1 MVRQLILAGAT
12 LSLLGLLVACG
23 GGEPA
28 GITPA
33 PGIASGPSSQAAPGE
48 GTFLINL
55 STDSWVQVLP
65 TFDKYLTE
73 ASPDGETILYRV
85 SSASNTAELFA
96 VEVDGSNRRKIADGF
111 LEAAFSPDGK
121 TLAIW
126 GEDRPLTLIDWPDG
140 EPVEAA
146 VPAGVREAV
155 WSPKNELAVFT
166 GEQTSAARDLYLV
179 SRGGTAERVAGGDFA
194 SGGGLPL
201 PATDR
206 GVRASPRW
214 APDGSRLAFADE
226 TSVYTVTPGEEAE
239 VLARFPD
246 VGVRSVSWS
255 SDGALLAV
263 GVDRRAVAD
272 PLYEA
277 TDIVVIDA
285 TTSERRFTLVGAG
298 FFDPLWS
305 PVEPVL
311 LFDGNACLFEEWQLM
326 LVNGD
331 GTNLRPL
338 TERHDGS
345 LLGGYGWS
353 PDGAQVAT
361 TSVESDTVTAVDADT
376 GATQHVFRSPGAILL
391 GLRWVA
397 RNRLIVTA
405 GGGTDACNQSLG
417 EETRVV
423 FP

>member
-1 MVRQLILAGAT
+1 VVRQLILAGAT

-23 GGEPA
+23 GGGGEPA
-28 GITPA
+28 SITPA

-48 GTFLINL
+48 GTFLIDL
-55 STDSWVQVLP
+55 STDGWIQVLP
-65 TFDKYLTE
+65 TFDKYLNE
-73 ASPDGETILYRV
+73 VSPDGETILYG
-85 SSASNTAELFA
+85 AKTAELFA
-96 VEVDGSNRRKIADGF
+96 VDADGSNRRKIADGF
-111 LEAAFSPDGK
+111 VEAAFSPDGK
-121 TLAIW
+121 TLAMW
-126 GEDRPLTLIDWPDG
+126 GQDRPLTLMDWPDG

-146 VPAGVREAV
+146 VSTDVREAV
-155 WSPKNELAVFT
+155 WSSKNELAVFT

-179 SRGGTAERVAGGDFA
+179 SHGGTAERVAGGDFA
-194 SGGGLPL
+194 F
-201 PATDR
+201 
-206 GVRASPRW
+206 RASPRW

-239 VLARFPD
+239 VFAQFRD

-272 PLYEA
+272 PGYEA

-331 GTNLRPL
+331 GTDLRPL
-338 TERHDGS
+338 TERH
-345 LLGGYGWS
+345 GGFFFAGYDWS
-353 PDGAQVAT
+353 PDGRRVAT
-361 TSVESDTVTAVDADT
+361 GSVERGAITTVDVET
-376 GATQHVFRSPGAILL
+376 GEAQSVFRSPGILA
-391 GLRWVA
+391 GLRWVTGD
-397 RNRLIVTA
+397 RLIVTA
-405 GGGTDACNQSLG
+405 IGGTDACSQSLG

>member
-1 MVRQLILAGAT
+1 MVRQVILAGAT

-23 GGEPA
+23 GGRGEPA

-48 GTFLINL
+48 GTFLIDL
-55 STDSWVQVLP
+55 STDSWIQILP
-65 TFDKYLTE
+65 TFGKYP
-73 ASPDGETILYRV
+73 AAVSPDGETILYRV
-85 SSASNTAELFA
+85 FSASNTAELFA
-96 VEVDGSNRRKIADGF
+96 VEVDGSNRRKIADGS

-121 TLAIW
+121 TLALW
-126 GEDRPLTLIDWPDG
+126 GQARPLALMDWPDG
-140 EPVEAA
+140 ELVETA
-146 VPAGVREAV
+146 VPNDVRQAV

-194 SGGGLPL
+194 F
-201 PATDR
+201 
-206 GVRASPRW
+206 RASPRW

-226 TSVYTVTPGEEAE
+226 TSVYTATPGEEAE
-239 VLARFPD
+239 VLARFRD

-272 PLYEA
+272 PGYEA

-311 LFDGNACLFEEWQLM
+311 LFDGNACLFEESQLM

-338 TERHDGS
+338 TGRH
-345 LLGGYGWS
+345 GGGLFEGYYEWS
-353 PDGAQVAT
+353 PDGRRVAT
-361 TSVESDTVTAVDADT
+361 MSVERGAVTAVDVET
-376 GATQHVFRSPGAILL
+376 GEARSVFRSPGLL
-391 GLRWVA
+391 AGLRWVTGD
-397 RNRLIVTA
+397 RLIVTA
-405 GGGTDACNQSLG
+405 IGGTDACAQSLG